1 MKNKITVYFF
11 FAVCFTVSLFGSS
24 LKTLEITFYPEYYY
38 SGVMVQVKGE
48 AQANLIGSSFDF
60 SVPTQIDSS
69 FLFKGLSDSDPDF
82 LKLNSFVKNNE
93 TWVSIPIEQKRFAF
107 FLFYNP
113 FDMIKSARLF
123 DYTLKASLNISELH
137 ITIQEPLS
145 SSSFQITDDITTPLT
160 DQHGFT
166 FHEARYP
173 DIEAFQVQKIS
184 VSYNKTNSK
193 TSMEILS
200 SILVDE
206 GEDKILDESRVAR
219 EIPLRHRLPLWEP
232 LAVLGGFSMI
242 IGILYIKSS
251 KNKKPILGKYCNKCG
266 VEFQRED
273 NFCSKCGRKRT

>member
-1 MKNKITVYFF
+1 MKNKITVYFS
-11 FAVCFTVSLFGSS
+11 FAVCFTVSLFGTS
-24 LKTLEITFYPEYYY
+24 LKSLEVTFYPEYYY

-48 AQANLIGSSFDF
+48 AQGNLIGSSFDF

-93 TWVSIPIEQKRFAF
+93 TWISIPVEQKRFAF

-113 FDMIKSARLF
+113 FDITKSERLF
-123 DYTLKASLNISELH
+123 EYALKASLNISELY

-145 SSSFQITDDITTPLT
+145 SSKFQISEDNTTSLS

-166 FHEARYP
+166 FHEVRFP
-173 DIEAFQVQKIS
+173 EIEAFQIQKIS
-184 VSYNKTNSK
+184 ISYHKTNIK

-200 SILVDE
+200 SILMVDE
-206 GEDKILDESRVAR
+206 EGEAINESKLSR
-219 EIPLRHRLPLWEP
+219 EVPLRHRLPLWEP

-242 IGILYIKSS
+242 IGILYIKSN
-251 KNKKPILGKYCNKCG
+251 KNRKSILGKYCNKCG
-266 VEFQRED
+266 VEFKRED